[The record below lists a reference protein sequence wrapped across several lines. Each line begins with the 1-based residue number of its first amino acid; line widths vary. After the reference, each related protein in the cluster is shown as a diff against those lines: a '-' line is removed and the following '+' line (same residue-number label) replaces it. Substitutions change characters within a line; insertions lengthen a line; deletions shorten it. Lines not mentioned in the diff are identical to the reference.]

1 MRLLLDRLKDP
12 DAKAEQVLLR
22 PTLVV
27 RESTVPL

>member
-1 MRLLLDRLKDP
+1 LLKDT